1 MFPGG
6 KTKALT
12 FSYDD
17 GVGQDRRLVALLNRY
32 GLKGTFNLN
41 SGLQDST
48 HHWVR
53 GGVEIRRMD
62 IEGLPDLYRGHEI
75 ACHAL
80 THPRLETLEKE
91 EIEREILIDREN
103 LERLCGRTVRGF
115 AYPYGT
121 YGDTAV
127 EVLAENGFGYARTTQ
142 SSGDFE
148 PQKDLLRFKP
158 TCRHA
163 DAGLMDLAQK
173 FAALQTD
180 EPKVF
185 TVWGHSYEFDMDRNW
200 DAFERFCAFI
210 AGRDDIFYG
219 TNAEVLLG

>member
-6 KTKALT
+6 KTKAMT

-41 SGLQDST
+41 SGLQDASN
-48 HHWVR
+48 HWVR
-53 GGVEIRRMD
+53 NGVEIRRMD
-62 IEGLPDLYRGHEI
+62 IEVLPDLYRSHEI

-91 EIEREILIDREN
+91 AIEREILLDREN
-103 LERLCGRTVRGF
+103 ISRLFGRPVRGF

-121 YGDTAV
+121 YGDTV
-127 EVLAENGFGYARTTQ
+127 VDVLAENGFGYARTTQ
-142 SSGDFE
+142 RSGDFE
-148 PQKDLLRFKP
+148 MQNDLLRFKP

-185 TVWGHSYEFDMDRNW
+185 YVWGHSYEFDLDRNW

>member
-6 KTKALT
+6 KNKALT

-17 GVGQDRRLVALLNRY
+17 GVEQDRRLVALLNRY

-41 SGLQDST
+41 SGMLDKSN
-48 HHWVR
+48 HWSR
-53 GGVEIRRMD
+53 NGVEIRRMD
-62 IEGLPDLYRGHEI
+62 REGLAELYRGHEI
-75 ACHAL
+75 ACHTL
-80 THPRLETLEKE
+80 THQRLETMQKE
-91 EIEREILIDREN
+91 EIEREVLLDRDN
-103 LERLCGRTVRGF
+103 LELLSGKPVHGF
-115 AYPYGT
+115 AYPFGT
-121 YGDTAV
+121 YNETAV
-127 EVLAENGFGYARTTQ
+127 EVLAANGFGYARTTQ

-148 PQKDLLRFKP
+148 PQKDLLRFRP

-163 DAGLMDLAQK
+163 DEGLMDLAAR
-173 FAALQTD
+173 FAALQTN

-185 TVWGHSYEFDMDRNW
+185 YVWGHSYEFDLDRNW